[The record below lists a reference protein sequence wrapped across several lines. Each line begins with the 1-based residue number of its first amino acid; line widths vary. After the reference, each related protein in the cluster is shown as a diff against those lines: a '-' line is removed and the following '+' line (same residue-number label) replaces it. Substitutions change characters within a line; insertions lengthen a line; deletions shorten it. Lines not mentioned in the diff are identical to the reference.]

1 MNVKS
6 AAAMQAYGRAMAQQ
20 KQQREMTA
28 KVNENLKKPEQPR
41 TPFGDTVENSLARVN
56 ELQGEKKKM
65 IEEFASGKNQNV
77 HELMIHM
84 QKAGLAMSMTTAVR
98 NKVMASYQKIM
109 QMPL

>member
-6 AAAMQAYGRAMAQQ
+6 VAMQAYGRALEQQ
-20 KQQREMTA
+20 KQQRMMNE
-28 KVNENLKKPEQPR
+28 KVSGALKKPEEPR
-41 TPFGDTVENSLARVN
+41 NSFTDTVKDSVVKVN
-56 ELQGEKKKM
+56 EMQGTKKKM

-98 NKVMASYQKIM
+98 SKVMTAYQEIM
-109 QMPL
+109 RMPF